1 MRIAV
6 CDDDKQEQQ
15 ATVDA
20 IRSWDTSRNPECFFS
35 GKEMLE
41 AALRLPHFSIV
52 FMDIYLPKENGID
65 IAKEL
70 MRISPETEIVF
81 ITTSEEHAVEA
92 FSIQALHYLVKPVKT
107 EDIKEAFYRLSRKNA
122 VREKALSVTIGR
134 NVKRIYLKDIYV
146 VQSVNHAT
154 EILMS
159 DGSDVKVWSSLEEI
173 SSQLN
178 DDFLKI
184 QRGIIV
190 NMEYIEQMGMDSCVL
205 RDGTKLLLSRKEK
218 ASIRDRYSEFAFEN
232 IIGSK
237 EL

>member
-6 CDDDKQEQQ
+6 CDDDRQEQQ

-20 IRSWDTSRNPECFFS
+20 IKSWDTSRNPECFFG
-35 GKEMLE
+35 GKELLE

-70 MRISPETEIVF
+70 LRISPETEIVF

-107 EDIKEAFYRLSRKNA
+107 EDIKEAFYRLSRENA

-146 VQSVNHAT
+146 IQSVNHAT
-154 EILMS
+154 EILLS
-159 DGSDVKVWSSLEEI
+159 DGSNVKVWSSLEEI

-218 ASIRDRYSEFAFEN
+218 AAIRDRYSEFAFEN
-232 IIGSK
+232 IIGRK